1 VEKIRHP
8 LCQLLYDTGFIERYG
23 YGITMIREE
32 CKKHPLVNVEFK
44 TTASK
49 FEVIFRKE
57 VERLLDETDRSILK
71 VLSVPRKSGEIATE
85 LGLSKPTVLSR
96 LKKLEGLG
104 LVKKREGVRE
114 SCTDLRVMGV
124 VRL

>member
-1 VEKIRHP
+1 
-8 LCQLLYDTGFIERYG
+8 
-23 YGITMIREE
+23 MIREE

-71 VLSVPRKSGEIATE
+71 ALSVPRKSGEIARE